1 LDARAKDFDGGKL
14 SDEAL
19 MAAYAAGDLR
29 AFDVLFARLAPRV
42 YGFFRSAFAEPG
54 MADDL
59 MQTTFLKLHR
69 AKDSYDPRR
78 PLGPWLFTIAA
89 SVRRDELRRR
99 YRLPRWA
106 GEEELLQA
114 EAAEGDPS
122 ARQVQGEAAD
132 AVRAALDRLAESQ
145 RTVVHLHRFEGL
157 TFEEIAEVLGTTP
170 GAVRVRACRAYERL
184 RQELGPWLA
193 VQREPE
199 S

>member
-1 LDARAKDFDGGKL
+1 LDARANDFDDAGL

-42 YGFFRSAFAEPG
+42 HGFFRRAFSDPG
-54 MADDL
+54 LADDL

-69 AKDSYDPRR
+69 AKNSYDAAR

-114 EAAEGDPS
+114 EAAEGDPG
-122 ARQVQGEAAD
+122 AHQDRTEVAD
-132 AVRAALDRLAESQ
+132 AVRAALQRLPESQ
-145 RTVVHLHRFEGL
+145 RTVVHLHRFEGM
-157 TFEEIAEVLGTTP
+157 TFEEIADVLGTTH

-184 RQELGPWLA
+184 RHELGPWLA
-193 VQREPE
+193 AQGAHE